1 MATSTGEAAETV
13 LQRASTAMWNNE
25 TAAAERLLRPR
36 CSMDPRFALA
46 LSEVHWANS
55 ILAGNEVML
64 ARTLERLNAATDMA
78 QHALDHAKAARPPQ
92 RRTVRDM
99 QVILADANFLAA
111 TTMVTLGQK
120 LPAAWRTRKAWKLY
134 LAALQTEHS
143 ESVDASLSRLF
154 REAAS
159 GSGGSGAHG
168 NSSNSSSNS
177 NSNNRGGGTGTGPS
191 DEQARAMF
199 GVGACLVAVSWLPRG
214 TTTMLL
220 AQLAGF
226 KVDRRDE
233 GLAMLTRVAASRTS
247 VRAPLASAV
256 LLIDLLLM
264 PHGVRHAPARRA
276 LAEELVHTT
285 LQRWPHSST
294 FHWMAAAEAKKAGKT
309 DEALRHIDEATHE
322 CLASGMFDAVP
333 VALTVEKA
341 TLLVLALM
349 CDAAALLCRQC
360 LDAMQ
365 RAAHPQ
371 VAMIHGTQVIG
382 VHEGDIPSGAS
393 SSHKQHQQHQQQ
405 QQQQQE
411 AAAARGE
418 KPSKRN
424 LYEVRCELTL
434 VQALAL
440 MGEHD
445 AAVREIESMVA
456 RHVRARDKYLHDR
469 DKGLIGLLQAALARA
484 TRTLLTPYELLLL
497 MRDTAHLSADN
508 ARAFAAR
515 LAAAL
520 RAQPA
525 RATDA
530 ELLLH
535 GLAHGAL
542 LKTAAWGRQSGRQSA
557 AAVAAERAEARRELE
572 HVAAACARPA
582 AAAALPYCAAA
593 VAYYE
598 LADIAAVEGDAA
610 RARALLATAARALSL
625 PCLGGNA
632 QYLNSEIISP
642 RVKRALDEFS
652 S

>member
-1 MATSTGEAAETV
+1 MAAAAEGNASPGDAATGV

-25 TAAAERLLRPR
+25 TATAERLLRPR

-78 QHALDHAKAARPPQ
+78 QHALDHARAARPAP

-99 QVILADANFLAA
+99 QIILADANFLAA

-120 LPAAWRTRKAWKLY
+120 LPAAWRTRRAWKLY
-134 LAALQTEHS
+134 LAALQSEHS

-154 REAAS
+154 RAAA
-159 GSGGSGAHG
+159 GVGNNGTGDGNRGNNSGGN
-168 NSSNSSSNS
+168 NSSTRGSS
-177 NSNNRGGGTGTGPS
+177 PS
-191 DEQARAMF
+191 DEEARAMF
-199 GVGACLVAVSWLPRG
+199 GVGACLVAVSWLPR
-214 TTTMLL
+214 TTTTTLL

-233 GLAMLTRVAASRTS
+233 GLAMLARVADSRTS
-247 VRAPLASAV
+247 VRAPLACAV

-264 PHGVRHAPARRA
+264 PHGVRHAQARRA
-276 LAEELVHTT
+276 LAEDLVRTT
-285 LQRWPHSST
+285 LARWPHSST

-382 VHEGDIPSGAS
+382 VHESP
-393 SSHKQHQQHQQQ
+393 QQQ
-405 QQQQQE
+405 QQQSQQSQQQKHKQ
-411 AAAARGE
+411 E
-418 KPSKRN
+418 KASKRN

-440 MGEHD
+440 MGEHE
-445 AAVREIESMVA
+445 AAGREIADMVA

-469 DKGLIGLLQAALARA
+469 DKGLIGLLQAAQTRP

-515 LAAAL
+515 LDAAL
-520 RAQPA
+520 RALPSGL
-525 RATDA
+525 ATDA
-530 ELLLH
+530 ERLLH

-542 LKTAAWGRQSGRQSA
+542 LKTAAWGRQSGRHSA
-557 AAVAAERAEARRELE
+557 AAVRDERDQARAELAR
-572 HVAAACARPA
+572 VAAACARPA
-582 AAAALPYCAAA
+582 VAAALPYCAAA

-598 LADIAAVEGDAA
+598 LADIAALEGDAP
-610 RARALLATAARALSL
+610 RARDLLATAARALAL

-632 QYLNSEIISP
+632 QYLNSEIIGP
-642 RVKRALDEFS
+642 RVKRALDEFNT
-652 S
+652 